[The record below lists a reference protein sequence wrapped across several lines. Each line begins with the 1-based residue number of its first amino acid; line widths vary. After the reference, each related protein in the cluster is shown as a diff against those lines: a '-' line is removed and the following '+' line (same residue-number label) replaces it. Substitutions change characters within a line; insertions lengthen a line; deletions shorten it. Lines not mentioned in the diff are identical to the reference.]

1 MHDPSVSRRVLV
13 ASTASFAIG
22 FAAWV
27 ALGPSARTIVA
38 SIGLSPASA
47 TLLKVS
53 PILVGSA
60 LRVPLGVATD
70 RFGARVMFPL
80 LLATGACAL
89 FGLTLCTT
97 YAALLAMA
105 ALMGVVG
112 ATFVVGVQAVARFTE
127 RDRQGVALGIFGA
140 GNVGTALTTFLFP
153 LLAAALGTHGAL
165 RVYAA
170 VLLLTALAYALAC
183 PNTQSDVKVPL
194 RIRLLPLKSRRAWR
208 LGFYYVATFGS
219 FVAATLMLSDIYTD
233 TYRVSA
239 RDAGLLATSFTLTA
253 SLSRIAGGKLADRIG
268 ARRTLQGSLLFI
280 GTALA
285 GVVFHPSL
293 AATLALV
300 FIAALAMGVGM
311 AAVMRYIPDCF
322 PNSVGTVGGVV
333 GALGGIGGFLLP
345 IVGQWTAARF
355 HDPLLSIV
363 PLAALALIAFGV
375 QLAWVRLQRDP
386 ARRAAHFSASPAE

>member
-1 MHDPSVSRRVLV
+1 MQNRSLSRRVLV
-13 ASTASFAIG
+13 ANTASFAIG

-38 SIGLSPASA
+38 GIGLPPESA

-53 PILVGSA
+53 PILIGSA

-80 LLATGACAL
+80 LLATCAFAL
-89 FGLTLCTT
+89 FGLTLCTS
-97 YAALLAMA
+97 YGALLAMA

-127 RDRQGVALGIFGA
+127 RERQGVALGIFGA

-153 LLAAALGTHGAL
+153 LLASALGTLGAL
-165 RVYAA
+165 RAYAA
-170 VLLLTALAYALAC
+170 LLVVTALLYAVVC
-183 PNTQSDVKVPL
+183 PNTQSDSKVPL
-194 RIRLLPLKSRRAWR
+194 RVRLVPLKSRLAWR
-208 LGFYYVATFGS
+208 LGLYYVATFGA
-219 FVAATLMLSDIYTD
+219 FVAATLTLSDIYRD
-233 TYRVSA
+233 TYQVSA
-239 RDAGLLATSFTLTA
+239 RDAGLLATSFTLAA
-253 SLSRIAGGKLADRIG
+253 SLSRIGGGKLADRIG
-268 ARRTLQGSLLFI
+268 SRRTLQGSLLFT
-280 GTALA
+280 GTSLA
-285 GVVFHPSL
+285 GVVVHPPL
-293 AATLALV
+293 AITLALV
-300 FIAALAMGVGM
+300 FVAALAMGVGM
-311 AAVMRYIPDCF
+311 AAVMRYIADCF

-345 IVGQWTAARF
+345 IAGQWTGAHF

-363 PLAALALIAFGV
+363 PLAALALLAFGV

-386 ARRAAHFSASPAE
+386 GRRAAHFSASPAE